1 MPSKNQKSKL
11 AVTAPHLPQKPAVTE
26 LPDGHRG
33 RVGHGY
39 GDQSQGVLADHGIY
53 SEIVLAHA
61 QLAGQAAR
69 DVTFE
74 EARFE
79 RVRLNG
85 SRLSALHVRDARFDT
100 CDLAEADWSKAQ
112 LTRVEIVESR
122 LLGFKAGEARIQDT
136 VFRDCNGALALFW
149 SATFKR
155 VRFERCDLHE
165 ASFHDADLSGVIFD
179 RCDLRDAAMQGAKLA
194 GADFRGSRIDG
205 LKVGAD
211 DLRGAIIDPA
221 QAVAFVQLLG
231 LVVRWEE

>member
-1 MPSKNQKSKL
+1 MPSKNQKPKSAIAPPRLPK
-11 AVTAPHLPQKPAVTE
+11 TAPQAE
-26 LPDGHRG
+26 LPN
-33 RVGHGY
+33 
-39 GDQSQGVLADHGIY
+39 GVLADHGIY
-53 SEIVLAHA
+53 TGIVLAHA

-85 SRLSALHVRDARFDT
+85 SHLNALHVRDARFDT
-100 CDLAEADWSKAQ
+100 CDLAEADWPKAQ

-122 LLGFKAGEARIQDT
+122 LLGFKAGETRIQDT

-179 RCDLRDAAMQGAKLA
+179 RYDLRDAAMKVRSWLA
-194 GADFRGSRIDG
+194 PTSGGHRSTG
-205 LKVGAD
+205 
-211 DLRGAIIDPA
+211 
-221 QAVAFVQLLG
+221 
-231 LVVRWEE
+231 